1 MAACPQTGSALDWSA
16 CDTILL
22 DMDGTVLDLSF
33 DNYFWRELV
42 PRCLARERGRPHA
55 HVREELFAL
64 YAGKQGTLD
73 WYCLDYWT
81 ATLGLDLK
89 ALKDA
94 SSHRIRFLPGA
105 REFLQAAAGSGK
117 RVVLVTNA
125 HGATLEIKRGVAG
138 LDRFFH
144 ACVTSHDFGHA
155 KEQAAFWPLL
165 RERLDFDPAKT
176 VFVDDSLPVLKTASS
191 FGIRHVIAVRRPDTR
206 QPAAA
211 VAGHDAVDGISE
223 LGGLETAKA
232 SQTTTRS

>member
-1 MAACPQTGSALDWSA
+1 MAACPQKLPATDWSA
-16 CDTILL
+16 CDTLLL

-42 PRCLARERGRPHA
+42 PRCLSRERGRPHA
-55 HVREELFAL
+55 QVREELFAL

-81 ATLGLDLK
+81 SALGLDLK
-89 ALKDA
+89 ALKEA
-94 SSHRIRFLPGA
+94 ASHRIRFLPGA
-105 REFLQAAAGSGK
+105 REFLQAVAGSDK

-125 HGATLEIKRGVAG
+125 HGVTLEIKRGVAG
-138 LDRFFH
+138 LDRFFDT
-144 ACVTSHDFGHA
+144 CVTSHDFGHA
-155 KEQAAFWPLL
+155 KEHAAFWPLL

-176 VFVDDSLPVLKTASS
+176 VFVDDSLPVLATASG

-211 VAGHDAVDGISE
+211 VSEHAAVDGIRE
-223 LGGLETAKA
+223 LLKPPPL
-232 SQTTTRS
+232 R